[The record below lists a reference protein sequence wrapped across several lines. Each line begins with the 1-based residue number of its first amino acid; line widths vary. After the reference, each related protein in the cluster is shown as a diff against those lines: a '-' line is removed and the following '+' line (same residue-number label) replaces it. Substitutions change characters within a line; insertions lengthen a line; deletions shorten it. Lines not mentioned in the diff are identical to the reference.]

1 MYHELIYE
9 NRSEV
14 VASFYTKEQQK
25 FMKAM
30 RTFPSV
36 IRTEYAYARLVE
48 KDQGKAGKAMEAFE
62 KVAKTYPYPN
72 DMNSERELIQIAEE
86 KASA

>member
-1 MYHELIYE
+1 
-9 NRSEV
+9 
-14 VASFYTKEQQK
+14 
-25 FMKAM
+25 M

-36 IRTEYAYARLVE
+36 IRTEYAYALLVE
-48 KDQGKAGKAMEAFE
+48 QDQGKAGKAMETFE

-72 DMNSERELIQIAEE
+72 DINSERELIQIAQE